1 MNRRTATFITLCAL
15 GGCGYAPIN
24 VDEVLTVPQVAE
36 HIHYLDGKIVT
47 VEGWLGKCA
56 GYDCHIS
63 PSHDDMYTIVVV
75 DYHSEKWSA
84 AMDRSLSIGGSEA
97 FDQVAAP
104 LQFSKVRIKARIND
118 RCWSL
123 ACTDRADILEPI
135 SIKSAN
141 IIG

>member
-1 MNRRTATFITLCAL
+1 MNRRVATFIMLCAL

-36 HIHYLDGKIVT
+36 HIHYLNGKVVT

-56 GYDCHIS
+56 GYDCRIS
-63 PSHDDMYTIVVV
+63 PSRGDTNIIVTV

-84 AMDRSLSIGGSEA
+84 AMDRSLPIGGSEP
-97 FDQVAAP
+97 FDQMAAP

-118 RCWSL
+118 RCWPRN
-123 ACTDRADILEPI
+123 CTDRADILQPI
-135 SIKSAN
+135 SIESAN